1 MSYTLAWI
9 LKCLKLYPS
18 ISLIDDSA
26 AATQPLEWPGWNFPP
41 LRAQSNVQYT
51 KLKEQNYSYSVFD
64 IRAIWHFCAFF
75 FTVEKRCYRT
85 LLKTKETINID
96 QLLIDS
102 PIPSNSNPRLLQFPD
117 AFLCFHPDSADR
129 FATDCPWH
137 LDSHQWV
144 WARHR
149 GSTTWATAGTKNAS
163 HRDIQRTE
171 ILPTLWICIIDLF
184 GLKDFN
190 DFHWFSFSMIFS
202 IFPYL
207 RLVGESDK
215 RT

>member
-1 MSYTLAWI
+1 MTL
-9 LKCLKLYPS
+9 P
-18 ISLIDDSA
+18 
-26 AATQPLEWPGWNFPP
+26 QPLSRSSGQGEIFRRCALNLMFNTRSLKSKIIPT
-41 LRAQSNVQYT
+41 QSLTSEPFGTFV
-51 KLKEQNYSYSVFD
+51 
-64 IRAIWHFCAFF
+64 HF